1 MKECS
6 AFIYLQVFYLYF
18 ELHIALRFILGLSGN
33 VCKFNR
39 KLTGNYLP
47 LTVFYGF
54 LSFLTV
60 LIKLL
65 FVYVFSSIITLSDT
79 QLSESWSPYH
89 KHNKNLTTVCF
100 SHHTLGLF
108 CQVWCHLAWLRSCQ
122 CESVTPLLPS
132 FPLSVF
138 QPLSSSCLFCH
149 CDVTWLILLKFLSAS
164 VFENSLL
171 CSVPRVLWA
180 SLSPP
185 ADVSL
190 CVLPYLPKAPT
201 SANKMLPHKM
211 SEKWEVKVSHFPYH
225 SMFLNRL
232 LFISDATNQWP
243 TWPPSF
249 HNKSVISDYIGHP
262 TVERSTALHFH
273 EHKPIHKQSPQETTI
288 SFKLN
293 IQEEWKPCIMHRII
307 LTSVFKEM
315 SWLLKIKVLKRHF
328 TAMPYTF

>member
-18 ELHIALRFILGLSGN
+18 ELHIALRFVLGLSGN

-122 CESVTPLLPS
+122 CESVAAVTPLLPS

-138 QPLSSSCLFCH
+138 QPLSSSCLLCH
-149 CDVTWLILLKFLSAS
+149 CDVTWLIWLKFLSAS

-185 ADVSL
+185 ADVPL

-211 SEKWEVKVSHFPYH
+211 SEKWEVKVSHFLYH

-232 LFISDATNQWP
+232 LFIAQTLQTN
-243 TWPPSF
+243 
-249 HNKSVISDYIGHP
+249 D
-262 TVERSTALHFH
+262 LHGLQVF
-273 EHKPIHKQSPQETTI
+273 TI
-288 SFKLN
+288 SLWFQITSDIRRLKD
-293 IQEEWKPCIMHRII
+293 QPHCIFTNTNKYIN
-307 LTSVFKEM
+307 T
-315 SWLLKIKVLKRHF
+315 VLKKQQ
-328 TAMPYTF
+328 